1 MEKHWHTLLLR
12 NPFCSQIWGDKIVL
26 CARPKVQHYQL
37 FHRKPLINCLIPF
50 AVHDIQ
56 VQSTFCL
63 QLTLQ
68 RSSSFKDFMKPKPT
82 SPVVSEKE
90 FSLEE
95 NVSFYP
101 GICTKQAKC
110 TKHQFRKVKIPIL
123 SLLLTSWIAVP
134 PDILL
139 HCSSSLVL
147 WPSLNN
153 TASTRGQ
160 VEAFFSVMTVTEV
173 PSWCFLIYMCEKMIT
188 LLKLTEYMNNFPE
201 TFRLLSGS

>member
-1 MEKHWHTLLLR
+1 MQ
-12 NPFCSQIWGDKIVL
+12 C
-26 CARPKVQHYQL
+26 
-37 FHRKPLINCLIPF
+37 
-50 AVHDIQ
+50 
-56 VQSTFCL
+56 TFCL

-95 NVSFYP
+95 NVSFFP
-101 GICTKQAKC
+101 GICTKQAKY
-110 TKHQFRKVKIPIL
+110 TKHQFIKVKIPIL

-153 TASTRGQ
+153 ASTRGQ
-160 VEAFFSVMTVTEV
+160 VEAFFQLWLLQKCPVGA
-173 PSWCFLIYMCEKMIT
+173 SWCEQMIT
-188 LLKLTEYMNNFPE
+188 LLKLTEYINNFPA